1 MATKQEVEAMKIGA
15 QRRREEARKKEVEM
29 RELMIRQK
37 RERED
42 MIRKIREVK

>member
-29 RELMIRQK
+29 RELMIRQR
-37 RERED
+37 REREE
-42 MIRKIREVK
+42 IRKRQSR